1 MRYYVACADRHI
13 VRCSTNA
20 KKSET
25 IRRTTKEAE
34 MLKNGIKRVA
44 LSTTLIAIAGL
55 GTGCVSQCEY
65 DKLWETNRSLTN
77 RNMELQS
84 QIDSMTASNS
94 ALEGSAGNAGS
105 VISQLQN
112 DNANLRSQLQNAQSA
127 MAGIED
133 RMNSLSIVSL
143 DPATDRAL
151 RELAAAYPDMIVYDA
166 DRSMLRFASDL
177 TFGSGSDQIQSAA
190 DGSFARLADVF
201 NSGSAAGY
209 DIQIV
214 GHTDDEK
221 PGAVTRRNHPTNM
234 HLAAHRAIAV
244 RNALGNAGVPWDR
257 MSAMGW
263 GEHRPVVANNV
274 GKGTAAN
281 RRVEIFLTPATTADF
296 TTADVPIEVDAPAST
311 GIDPTK

>member
-1 MRYYVACADRHI
+1 M
-13 VRCSTNA
+13 S
-20 KKSET
+20 
-25 IRRTTKEAE
+25 
-34 MLKNGIKRVA
+34 NGIKRMA
-44 LSTTLIAIAGL
+44 ITTTLVAIAGL
-55 GTGCVSQCEY
+55 GTGCVSQGEY

-77 RNMELQS
+77 RNMELQG
-84 QIDSMTASNS
+84 QVDSMSSANS
-94 ALEGSAGNAGS
+94 ALSGSAGSAGS
-105 VISQLQN
+105 VISQLES
-112 DNANLRSQLQNAQSA
+112 DNANLRSQLMGAQDA
-127 MAGIED
+127 LNGIED

-151 RELAAAYPDMIVYDA
+151 RELASQYPDMIVYDA

-177 TFGSGSDQIQSAA
+177 TFGSGSDSIQSSA
-190 DGSFARLADVF
+190 GNGLATLAGVL

-221 PGAVTRRNHPTNM
+221 PGSNTRRNHPTNM
-234 HLAAHRAIAV
+234 HLAAHRAISV
-244 RNALGNAGVPWDR
+244 RNALGNAGVPWER

-263 GEHRPVVANNV
+263 GEHRPVVANNA

-281 RRVEIFLTPATTADF
+281 RRVEIFLVNSTGVDF
-296 TTADVPIEVDAPAST
+296 STADVPTEIDTFDAPASS

>member
-1 MRYYVACADRHI
+1 MV
-13 VRCSTNA
+13 
-20 KKSET
+20 
-25 IRRTTKEAE
+25 
-34 MLKNGIKRVA
+34 KNGIKRAA

-55 GTGCVSQCEY
+55 GTGCVSQGEY

-84 QIDSMTASNS
+84 QIGSVSSANS
-94 ALEGSAGNAGS
+94 ALSGTAGNASS
-105 VISQLQN
+105 VITQLQS
-112 DNANLRSQLQNAQSA
+112 DNANLRSQLQNAQTSLN
-127 MAGIED
+127 GIED
-133 RMNSLSIVSL
+133 RMNSLSIVSI

-151 RELAAAYPDMIVYDA
+151 RDLASQYPNMIVYDSE
-166 DRSMLRFASDL
+166 RSMLRFASDL
-177 TFGSGSDQIQSAA
+177 TFGSGSDSIKSSAG
-190 DGSFARLADVF
+190 DGLATLANVL
-201 NSGSAAGY
+201 NSGAAGGY

-221 PGAVTRRNHPTNM
+221 PGSNTRRNHPTNM

-244 RNALGNAGVPWDR
+244 RNALGSDGVPWDR

-263 GEHRPVVANNV
+263 GEHRPVVANNP

-281 RRVEIFLTPATTADF
+281 RRVEIFLVNSTSSDF
-296 TTADVPIEVDAPAST
+296 ATADVQVDAVETFEAPSR

>member
-1 MRYYVACADRHI
+1 M
-13 VRCSTNA
+13 S
-20 KKSET
+20 
-25 IRRTTKEAE
+25 
-34 MLKNGIKRVA
+34 KNIIKRAAVTSLLVA
-44 LSTTLIAIAGL
+44 AAGL
-55 GTGCVSQCEY
+55 GTGCVNQGEY

-77 RNMELQS
+77 RNAELQG
-84 QIDSMTASNS
+84 QVDSMTSANS
-94 ALEGSAGNAGS
+94 ALSGSAGNAGS

-112 DNANLRSQLQNAQSA
+112 DNATLRSQLMSAQDSLN
-127 MAGIED
+127 GIED

-151 RELAAAYPDMIVYDA
+151 RDLAAQYPDMIVYDA

-177 TFGSGSDQIQSAA
+177 TFGSGSDSIQSSAS
-190 DGSFARLADVF
+190 DGLATLAGVL
-201 NSGSAAGY
+201 NEGAAAGY

-221 PGAVTRRNHPTNM
+221 PGANTRRNHPTNM
-234 HLAAHRAIAV
+234 HLAAHRAISV

-281 RRVEIFLTPATTADF
+281 RRVEIFLVNSTEADF
-296 TTADVPIEVDAPAST
+296 STADVDTAVDTFDAPST
-311 GIDPTK
+311 PARIDPTK

>member
-1 MRYYVACADRHI
+1 MPAYPGL
-13 VRCSTNA
+13 STNA
-20 KKSET
+20 R
-25 IRRTTKEAE
+25 IKEAV
-34 MLKNGIKRVA
+34 MSMKTMKRIA
-44 LSTTLIAIAGL
+44 LSTTLVAIAGL
-55 GTGCVSQCEY
+55 GTGCVSQGEF

-77 RNMELQS
+77 RNMELQG
-84 QIDSMTASNS
+84 QVDSMN
-94 ALEGSAGNAGS
+94 ALSGSAGNAGS

-112 DNANLRSQLQNAQSA
+112 DNATLRSQLMGAQQSLND
-127 MAGIED
+127 IED

-151 RELAAAYPDMIVYDA
+151 RDLAAQYPDMIVYDA

-177 TFGSGSDQIQSAA
+177 TFGSGSDSIQSSA
-190 DGSFARLADVF
+190 GTGLATLANVL
-201 NSGSAAGY
+201 NSGAAAGY

-221 PGAVTRRNHPTNM
+221 PGANTRKNHPTNM
-234 HLAAHRAIAV
+234 HLAAHRAISV
-244 RNALGNAGVPWDR
+244 RNALGNAGVPWER

-263 GEHRPVVANNV
+263 GEYRPAVTNNV

-281 RRVEIFLTPATTADF
+281 RRVEIFLVNSTASDMS
-296 TTADVPIEVDAPAST
+296 TADVPTEVDTYEAPASR

>member
-1 MRYYVACADRHI
+1 MELGRAGLSACSARMK
-13 VRCSTNA
+13 N
-20 KKSET
+20 
-25 IRRTTKEAE
+25 KEAG
-34 MLKNGIKRVA
+34 MSKNIIKRAAVTSLLVA
-44 LSTTLIAIAGL
+44 AAGL
-55 GTGCVSQCEY
+55 GTGCVNQGEY

-77 RNMELQS
+77 RNAELQG
-84 QIDSMTASNS
+84 QVDSMNAANS
-94 ALEGSAGNAGS
+94 ALSGSAGNAGS

-112 DNANLRSQLQNAQSA
+112 DNATLRSQLMSAQDSLN
-127 MAGIED
+127 GLED

-151 RELAAAYPDMIVYDA
+151 RNLAAQYPDMIVYDA

-177 TFGSGSDQIQSAA
+177 TFGSGSDAIQSSAS
-190 DGSFARLADVF
+190 DGLATLAGVL
-201 NSGSAAGY
+201 NEGAAAGY

-221 PGAVTRRNHPTNM
+221 PGSNTRRNHPTNM
-234 HLAAHRAIAV
+234 HLAAHRAISV

-263 GEHRPVVANNV
+263 GEHRPVVANNP

-281 RRVEIFLTPATTADF
+281 RRVEIFLVNSSAGEF
-296 TTADVPIEVDAPAST
+296 STADVPVDAVDSYEAPASR

>member
-1 MRYYVACADRHI
+1 MVKPNM
-13 VRCSTNA
+13 V
-20 KKSET
+20 
-25 IRRTTKEAE
+25 
-34 MLKNGIKRVA
+34 KNGIKRAA

-55 GTGCVSQCEY
+55 GTGCVSQGEY

-84 QIDSMTASNS
+84 QIGSVSSANS
-94 ALEGSAGNAGS
+94 ALSGTAGNASS
-105 VISQLQN
+105 VITQLQS
-112 DNANLRSQLQNAQSA
+112 DNANLRSQLQNAQTSLN
-127 MAGIED
+127 GIED
-133 RMNSLSIVSL
+133 RMNSLSIVSI

-151 RELAAAYPDMIVYDA
+151 RDLASQYPNMIVYDSE
-166 DRSMLRFASDL
+166 RSMLRFASDL
-177 TFGSGSDQIQSAA
+177 TFGSGSDSIKSSAG
-190 DGSFARLADVF
+190 DGLATLANVL
-201 NSGSAAGY
+201 NSGAAGGY

-221 PGAVTRRNHPTNM
+221 PGSNTRRNHPTNM

-244 RNALGNAGVPWDR
+244 RNALGSAGVPWDR

-263 GEHRPVVANNV
+263 GEHRPVVANNP

-281 RRVEIFLTPATTADF
+281 RRVEIFLVNSTSSDF
-296 TTADVPIEVDAPAST
+296 ATADVQVDAAETFEAPSR

>member
-1 MRYYVACADRHI
+1 MSKY
-13 VRCSTNA
+13 
-20 KKSET
+20 
-25 IRRTTKEAE
+25 
-34 MLKNGIKRVA
+34 GIKRVA
-44 LSTTLIAIAGL
+44 LTTTLVAVAGL
-55 GTGCVSQCEY
+55 TTGCVSQGEY

-77 RNMELQS
+77 QNMELQGR
-84 QIDSMTASNS
+84 IDSMGSANS

-105 VISQLQN
+105 VISQLQS
-112 DNANLRSQLQNAQSA
+112 DNANLRTQLMGAQQTLSS
-127 MAGIED
+127 IED

-151 RELAAAYPDMIVYDA
+151 RELAAQYPDMIVYDA

-177 TFGSGSDQIQSAA
+177 TFGSGSDSIQSSA
-190 DGSFARLADVF
+190 GGGLSTLAEVL
-201 NSGSAAGY
+201 NSGAAAGY

-221 PGAVTRRNHPTNM
+221 PGSNTRRNHPTNM
-234 HLAAHRAIAV
+234 HLAAHRAISV
-244 RNALGNAGVPWDR
+244 RNALGNAGVPWER

-263 GEHRPVVANNV
+263 GEYRPLVSNNV

-281 RRVEIFLTPATTADF
+281 RRVEIFLMPGTGGAVS
-296 TTADVPIEVDAPAST
+296 TTADVAVEVDSFEAPASR